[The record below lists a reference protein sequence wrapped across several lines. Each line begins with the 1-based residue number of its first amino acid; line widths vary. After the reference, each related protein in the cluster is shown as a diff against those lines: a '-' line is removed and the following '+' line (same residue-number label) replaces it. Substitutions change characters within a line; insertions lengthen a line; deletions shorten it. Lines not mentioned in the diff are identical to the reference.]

1 MPIIWGIINKV
12 SRRQGNL
19 IKINLGIAM
28 NFTRADHPDLV
39 ASSVAGEGFHEIV
52 RSEEVHVARFVHEL
66 VLGRWTN
73 MPLLLS

>member
-1 MPIIWGIINKV
+1 
-12 SRRQGNL
+12 
-19 IKINLGIAM
+19 M